1 LFSAH
6 SPVVEFLWR
15 FFSDQSKSKLSKKQI
30 RNHSQKYN
38 KKKTR
43 KGAEEKKYNKTSPNF
58 LGYFDWAASGS
69 QEITKVSFF
78 LLLV

>member
-38 KKKTR
+38 KKKNQE
-43 KGAEEKKYNKTSPNF
+43 GGGGKKIQQN
-58 LGYFDWAASGS
+58 L
-69 QEITKVSFF
+69 TKFPW
-78 LLLV
+78 LL